1 MYKIG
6 TCFGCQKCLYCGVN
20 LKIEICDCNKTAKP
34 SRKNRT
40 DLVKNAFTRVF
51 NPISN
56 PKQIDFIKNKNNSF
70 AYGFDLAKGF
80 QFSFC
85 STCNSSYQRL
95 SNKKSKSNNS
105 SQKVHTSENVIQL
118 EENIEIINV
127 ESTTEISQESTTSD
141 GSTFYNKSKRSN
153 SETENEDSTELEIE
167 VNYKLS
173 IKKADGTSL
182 PAKNYSVVIS
192 ELDEFLLSIQNNI
205 TALLKDEKIDAN
217 DYNVSFKSEKTQGA
231 GTLLVDV
238 RDFENFK
245 SEYTK
250 LIATK
255 KVMLISITMNKKE
268 KQVDVKR
275 KKKVIFK
282 LLLIFLFLKK
292 LILYF

>member
-1 MYKIG
+1 
-6 TCFGCQKCLYCGVN
+6 
-20 LKIEICDCNKTAKP
+20 
-34 SRKNRT
+34 
-40 DLVKNAFTRVF
+40 
-51 NPISN
+51 
-56 PKQIDFIKNKNNSF
+56 
-70 AYGFDLAKGF
+70 
-80 QFSFC
+80 
-85 STCNSSYQRL
+85 
-95 SNKKSKSNNS
+95 
-105 SQKVHTSENVIQL
+105 
-118 EENIEIINV
+118 
-127 ESTTEISQESTTSD
+127 
-141 GSTFYNKSKRSN
+141 
-153 SETENEDSTELEIE
+153 LEIE

-173 IKKADGTSL
+173 IKKTDGTSL
-182 PAKNYSVVIS
+182 STKNYSVIIS

-250 LIATK
+250 LVATK